1 MLCTKKSVQILQIVG
16 KLPRKTGYTTFHK
29 NTYSHREISA
39 SSTVPKKVCLQPK
52 DGKFFHKTKPNIY
65 LYVPRIRKKN
75 DLKRILS
82 GKNYVQPLTSLFLLS
97 QQNHDWDIE
106 VLTVLQGL
114 GLAWNLASFYTFVSF
129 LYQILMSQPCCCL
142 LWVTNMAPFAS
153 HEDSILL
160 LPWQPTSYPLQPL
173 DWNRGL
179 KRVVHLLLE
188 KNRLVDSCNK
198 KDASKSWKEIS
209 TGMPTFLPCPP
220 SKTSEDRIKGSPFT
234 FHPKFSDLLGKW

>member
-65 LYVPRIRKKN
+65 LYVPRIRKRMIWN
-75 DLKRILS
+75 
-82 GKNYVQPLTSLFLLS
+82 GFYAVKNYVQPLTSLFLLS

-142 LWVTNMAPFAS
+142 LCVTNMAPFAS

-179 KRVVHLLLE
+179 KRVVHLY
-188 KNRLVDSCNK
+188 SK
-198 KDASKSWKEIS
+198 KTGWSTVVIKRTRQNPEWKFPR
-209 TGMPTFLPCPP
+209 GCPP
-220 SKTSEDRIKGSPFT
+220 SFHVHLPRLRKIGSKAIHAKKPVTS
-234 FHPKFSDLLGKW
+234 